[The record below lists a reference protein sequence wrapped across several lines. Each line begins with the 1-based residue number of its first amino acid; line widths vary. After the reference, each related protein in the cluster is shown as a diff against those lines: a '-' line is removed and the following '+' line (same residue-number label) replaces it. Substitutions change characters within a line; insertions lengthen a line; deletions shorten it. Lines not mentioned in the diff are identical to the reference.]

1 MTDLEFRHDELLQRL
16 GLFRGDAG
24 NFDMRVE
31 SASLYS
37 GSLIEFEAKG
47 VTAIAGANNS
57 GKTTLLNQIAAKLA
71 QPDSGVK
78 PELIAHMSIDLSG
91 NHADFLDWLCKNA
104 VLVEHPDVP
113 ELSSFQ
119 RLGQN
124 ITLNNFQYWSTQSG
138 TGAAMPAPISAAVPF
153 LVRQMGA
160 GERNVSGAGRKS
172 NVLEAPSHPIHYLV
186 ESSELMQEL
195 NRLTVRILGKE
206 LSLDDLNQEQQ
217 LRVGVPN
224 VPYPSRYD
232 DPTEY
237 QTAMNALPTLANQGD
252 GMRSLL
258 GILIPLVTATYPIFI
273 IDEPEAFLHPPQA
286 FALGQE
292 LGRISGER
300 GVQVIL
306 ATHDRNLLAGL
317 LNSSS
322 PLSVVRL
329 VRTKDSTVAH
339 QLKSQD
345 LKAIWDDPV
354 LKYSNVLDG
363 LFHELVVLAENERD
377 CRFYEAALDAR
388 TPDADLRETRTLAVP
403 ATDVLFVPTSGTGG
417 MPRVAR
423 ALGALK
429 VPVLACPD
437 IDVLDNEAVLKNI
450 VESLGCTWDG
460 MHADWSTVTSPLNHS
475 GNPQLVTEVFR
486 SVSEEFNRILQND
499 PMALYDAAARRKI
512 KEALGLTMRPWD
524 EAKNYGVDG
533 LMRVCS
539 EPAAVTRLLD
549 GLAER
554 RVVLVHVGQLE
565 SFGHS
570 LGVKKGKDWLPA
582 ALRANLQASQEVQD
596 HISRLL
602 AAAGPM
608 FH

>member
-1 MTDLEFRHDELLQRL
+1 MNAAEFRHDDLLQSL
-16 GLFRGDAG
+16 GLHRGHAG
-24 NFDMRVE
+24 DVGMRLA
-31 SASLYS
+31 SATLVS
-37 GSLIEFEAKG
+37 GSVIEFETAG
-47 VTAIAGANNS
+47 VTAVAGANNC
-57 GKTTLLNQIAAKLA
+57 GKSTLLAQIGALLA
-71 QPDSGVK
+71 NPASDPK
-78 PELIAHMSIDLSG
+78 PPLVADISAHLAGD
-91 NHADFLDWLCKNA
+91 HFDFLDWLCRNA
-104 VLVEHPDVP
+104 VLVKHPDNP
-113 ELSSFQ
+113 SGSSFQ

-124 ITLNNFQYWSTQSG
+124 LVLSNFQHWATHPETEMNFSV
-138 TGAAMPAPISAAVPF
+138 AVPF
-153 LVRQMGA
+153 LVKQMGA
-160 GERNVSGAGRKS
+160 GERNVSSVGRKP
-172 NVLEAPSHPIHYLV
+172 NVLDAPTHPIHYLI
-186 ESSELMQEL
+186 ESSELMEEL
-195 NRLTVRILGKE
+195 NRLTLKILGKE
-206 LSLDDLNQEQQ
+206 LSLDDLNNEQQ
-217 LRVGVPN
+217 LRVGVPQ
-224 VPYPSRYD
+224 VPYPGRHE
-232 DPTEY
+232 DPSEY
-237 QTAMNALPTLANQGD
+237 QTAMNALPTLVNQGD

-292 LGRISGER
+292 LGRISGEK

-329 VRTKDSTVAH
+329 VRTEDSTVAH
-339 QLKSQD
+339 QLKSED

-388 TPDADLRETRTLAVP
+388 TSEPDPQGPTTLVIP

-417 MPRVAR
+417 MSKVAR

-429 VPVLACPD
+429 VPVIACPD
-437 IDVLDNEAVLKNI
+437 IDVLDNEKVLRNI
-450 VESLGCTWDG
+450 VESLGCSWEG
-460 MHADWSTVTSPLNHS
+460 MHDDWATVTSPLNHS
-475 GNPQLVTEVFR
+475 ETPQLMTEVFR
-486 SVSEEFNRILQND
+486 NLSEEFKRIVND
-499 PMALYDAAARRKI
+499 DAMALYDANNRRKI
-512 KEALGLTMRPWD
+512 KEALGLTLRPWD

-533 LMRVCS
+533 LMRICGD
-539 EPAAVTRLLD
+539 PAAVTRLVD

-554 RVVLVHVGQLE
+554 RVVVVRAGQLE

-582 ALRANLQASQEVQD
+582 ALRADLQASEEVQA
-596 HISRLL
+596 HISQLL
-602 AAAGPM
+602 AAAEPM
-608 FH
+608 FR